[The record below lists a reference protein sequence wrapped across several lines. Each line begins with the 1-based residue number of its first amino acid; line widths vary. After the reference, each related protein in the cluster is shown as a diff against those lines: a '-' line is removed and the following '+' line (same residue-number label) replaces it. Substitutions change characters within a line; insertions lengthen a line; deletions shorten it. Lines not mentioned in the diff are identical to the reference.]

1 MNKWLDNLSDYVDQ
15 RFRFDMLKLRIP
27 PPIYALTIASLMWLL
42 NSFSPIAVLF
52 SDPWNK
58 VGWLFI
64 VVGLI
69 IDLWSVG
76 LFWKQKTTVN
86 PLKPDNSNSIVIT
99 GFYQYSRNPMY
110 LGMLSILLG
119 VALLL
124 GSLSPFIGLPLFVLL
139 ITTQQIIPE
148 EMTLTNKFGQE
159 YLDYKHRVRR
169 WL

>member
-1 MNKWLDNLSDYVDQ
+1 
-15 RFRFDMLKLRIP
+15 MLKLKVP
-27 PPIYALTIASLMWLL
+27 PPIYALTIATLMWLL
-42 NSFSPIAVLF
+42 NSFIPIVSIF
-52 SDPWNK
+52 YGPWNTL
-58 VGWLFI
+58 GWFFI
-64 VVGLI
+64 VAGLI

-86 PLKPDNSNSIVIT
+86 PLKPDNSKSIVVD
-99 GFYQYSRNPMY
+99 GMYQYSRNPMY

-119 VALLL
+119 VAILL
-124 GSLSPFIGLPLFVLL
+124 GNLSALLCLPLFVVL